1 MSFCAPIS
9 PSPTPPTRPRSR
21 APHWPHP
28 RRAPRRAPLA
38 TYSPRRPSASPRP
51 SPCRPSFTASST
63 CLPPD
68 LPRLCPD
75 LPCNASAPHHR
86 LSVFPPTP
94 QVAVGTRPRPCPPE
108 GRPGKGGVGPG
119 EATLLWLRSE
129 EWAPESMKYGAPT
142 PEPSMKPPFGRAPA
156 ESAPTVVDEALRN
169 ELGVIATAAFALAVQ
184 QHDIRIQ

>member
-1 MSFCAPIS
+1 
-9 PSPTPPTRPRSR
+9 
-21 APHWPHP
+21 
-28 RRAPRRAPLA
+28 
-38 TYSPRRPSASPRP
+38 
-51 SPCRPSFTASST
+51 
-63 CLPPD
+63 
-68 LPRLCPD
+68 
-75 LPCNASAPHHR
+75 
-86 LSVFPPTP
+86 
-94 QVAVGTRPRPCPPE
+94 
-108 GRPGKGGVGPG
+108 VGPG